1 MVPQGVT
8 GELYVSGICLAEG
21 YLNRQELTDTKFINN
36 PFEQGTFSRMYRTG
50 DLARWLPD
58 GNIEF
63 LGRTD
68 DQVKVRGFRVE
79 PGEIETAIQQHPAV
93 DAVVVLALPGK
104 QGGKELVAYIAAHQ
118 QLTVTDMRNYLGQL
132 LPAYM
137 IPSFFVQLDSLP
149 YNTNGK
155 INKKMLPDPLVAGLS
170 AGNEYEAPRNETEEK
185 LARIWKTLLGKDRIG
200 VKDNFFELGGH
211 SLQATQ
217 LIARIKKEFSVRI
230 NIQTLFNEPTIENIS
245 DHILFLLDQ
254 EQRMR
259 NSEQLMEIDLL

>member
-1 MVPQGVT
+1 
-8 GELYVSGICLAEG
+8 
-21 YLNRQELTDTKFINN
+21 
-36 PFEQGTFSRMYRTG
+36 
-50 DLARWLPD
+50 
-58 GNIEF
+58 
-63 LGRTD
+63 
-68 DQVKVRGFRVE
+68 
-79 PGEIETAIQQHPAV
+79 V

>member
-1 MVPQGVT
+1 
-8 GELYVSGICLAEG
+8 
-21 YLNRQELTDTKFINN
+21 
-36 PFEQGTFSRMYRTG
+36 
-50 DLARWLPD
+50 
-58 GNIEF
+58 
-63 LGRTD
+63 
-68 DQVKVRGFRVE
+68 
-79 PGEIETAIQQHPAV
+79 
-93 DAVVVLALPGK
+93 
-104 QGGKELVAYIAAHQ
+104 
-118 QLTVTDMRNYLGQL
+118 
-132 LPAYM
+132 
-137 IPSFFVQLDSLP
+137 
-149 YNTNGK
+149 
-155 INKKMLPDPLVAGLS
+155 MLPDPLVAGLS